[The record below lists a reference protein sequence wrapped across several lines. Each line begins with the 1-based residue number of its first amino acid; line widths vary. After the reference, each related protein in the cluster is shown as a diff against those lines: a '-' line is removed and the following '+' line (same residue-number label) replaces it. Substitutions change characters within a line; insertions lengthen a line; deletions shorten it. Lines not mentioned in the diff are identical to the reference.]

1 VPQPTRRVVGELGRM
16 RGVFTHTEL
25 GSLPGSILLGR
36 VVRGELPHAP
46 IYRDIGLSLVEVN
59 DGTAVVEARPSPRFY
74 NPIGSIH
81 GGYVSILL
89 DTCMG
94 CAVHSRLPAGTSYA
108 TIEIKVNFV
117 RPLVHG
123 RRPIRAH
130 GSVIHV
136 GRRIATAEA
145 RLVGQRGELYAHGV
159 STSAIF
165 PLRAKGEDASETSR
179 RRRPRQEPG

>member
-1 VPQPTRRVVGELGRM
+1 M

-25 GSLPGSILLGR
+25 ASLSGSTLLGQ

-46 IYRDIGLSLVEVN
+46 IYEHIGLRLVEVS
-59 DGTAVVEARPSPRFY
+59 DGVAIVEARPSPRFY

-117 RPLVHG
+117 RPLTHG
-123 RRPIRAH
+123 RRPVRAH
-130 GSVIHV
+130 GSVIHL
-136 GRRIATAEA
+136 GRRVATAEA
-145 RLVGQRGELYAHGV
+145 RLVGKGGELYAHGV

-165 PLRAKGEDASETSR
+165 PLRQT
-179 RRRPRQEPG
+179 